1 VRSHPTAGQATLEY
15 IAAVALLAALFLVA
29 APAVG
34 ADDIARGVADAFRHG
49 LCVVG
54 GDICG
59 QGDARR
65 AGLPPCPLKSDLTGA
80 EGSVTAFSV
89 ELGGKWTLTVTP
101 RSDGSVAV
109 TRTGGGSAGFAG
121 ATKLG
126 GSAGPVRF
134 EGGGEGAIRV
144 RVQAARGWV
153 FRDAAAAKR
162 FLEHATRHSFDD
174 DRWPPTWQSGE
185 VGGEGSG
192 SLVASAGDKGGDSG
206 QVGGTSLGAGTAIGW
221 RWFND
226 GSTTRYARFNVD
238 GAEVNLAS
246 LPSPWEAGKAEWVS
260 EYTRGPHGEPREIV
274 LRTARMG
281 SDNRLTESIAHL
293 DLTDPANYA
302 IARPFLGTPM
312 PRSFPF
318 GAARRALLER
328 IATHG
333 IVEQLDSEVE
343 DDSRGVAIDVG
354 AVVKFGLGGKHVAV
368 HRSLVQASVQR
379 GTLIGKRLD
388 CVTSS
393 R

>member
-34 ADDIARGVADAFRHG
+34 APTSARGVADAFRHG

-174 DRWPPTWQSGE
+174 DRWPPAWQSGE

-192 SLVASAGDKGGDSG
+192 SLVVSAGDQGGDSG

-221 RWFND
+221 RRFKD

-238 GAEVNLAS
+238 GAEINVAS
-246 LPSPWEAGKAEWVS
+246 LPSPWEAGKAEWIS

-293 DLTDPANYA
+293 DLTDPPATPSR
-302 IARPFLGTPM
+302 ARSSARRCRARSRSAPRVRRSWSGSPRTASSSSST
-312 PRSFPF
+312 PRSRTTR
-318 GAARRALLER
+318 AAWRSMSGRSSSSAS
-328 IATHG
+328 AAST
-333 IVEQLDSEVE
+333 
-343 DDSRGVAIDVG
+343 SRSTA
-354 AVVKFGLGGKHVAV
+354 
-368 HRSLVQASVQR
+368 R
-379 GTLIGKRLD
+379 
-388 CVTSS
+388 SS
-393 R
+393 RRPSSAELSSESGSIA